1 MKAEFQMIVYE
12 REKSNN
18 GIILF
23 EAKKKK
29 VHLRAR
35 LSQLTLALYS
45 EWNDVGQLEIMDLII
60 SIKIIFLFV

>member
-1 MKAEFQMIVYE
+1 ME
-12 REKSNN
+12 
-18 GIILF
+18 LF
-23 EAKKKK
+23 CLKLKKKK